1 MIVAADKVSR
11 SSPVHTKELQNDD
24 GRRQPDERGDRDRK
38 DLAVEQPLQTI
49 GHAPFLQTVH
59 GRQGPAS
66 RRLKRRWAKLARGG
80 CLARKGR

>member
-49 GHAPFLQTVH
+49 GHASFL
-59 GRQGPAS
+59 
-66 RRLKRRWAKLARGG
+66 LI
-80 CLARKGR
+80 